1 MSSNNIKKII
11 SYLFEDLQGTPPGN
25 YTTST
30 IRGITSGAP
39 SFSGGPYGF
48 GAEKQLASPLNPA
61 TQKIKD
67 QEEDEKDQN
76 VIDQI
81 WTLGKYVVGDGPVA
95 KMDYKSTTSVPL
107 PLDEVA
113 PMDTANTRMRDL
125 PGFPRMNTLVAQKQH
140 TPPAKEMDKYLG
152 PTLNGMPLD
161 DGSQTNPFL
170 EVIQNLVFETLI
182 DMEAARTKKG
192 KKVPA
197 KYLKG
202 LKSGGE
208 YGSKSAMK
216 REIDKYSGTDTY
228 KKDWKADYTPAGER
242 VKTKESPAT
251 KAYKKMFGTK
261 KEQISI
267 EEDVDVALKNKSEAS
282 GIPVSILRKVY
293 SKGKA
298 AWNTGHRPG
307 VSQDQWAMGRVNSF
321 ITGSGGARKADKD
334 LWAKAKK
341 SKKSKKVNEGIQS
354 QDALFENLV
363 REYVRHVVK
372 ELFAWRLPNPTRRG
386 WNNSTINSLAIRRNH
401 MDPDQPPLQTYRSMF
416 HEPSEHYPE
425 LKHSGE
431 PVIKS
436 QGFGF
441 GAIGYP
447 KQFVP
452 PDWEE
457 TQKAEEQD
465 MDNILGQK
473 RLQSVPQPS
482 APRVGTNTSVREIK
496 NIKDKK

>member
-1 MSSNNIKKII
+1 MTSKNVKNLL
-11 SYLFEDLQGTPPGN
+11 SYLFEDLQGRPLGN
-25 YTTST
+25 YTMST

-48 GAEKQLASPLNPA
+48 GAETQLAAPLNPA

-67 QEEDEKDQN
+67 KEEDEKDQN
-76 VIDQI
+76 VEDQI
-81 WTLGKYVVGDGPVA
+81 WSLGKYVVGSGPVA

-107 PLDEVA
+107 PLDETA
-113 PMDTANTRMRDL
+113 AMDTANTRMRDL

-140 TPPAKEMDKYLG
+140 TPPAKEMDEYLG

-161 DGSQTNPFL
+161 DGSQTNPL
-170 EVIQNLVFETLI
+170 FETIYSLVA
-182 DMEAARTKKG
+182 EALGNMHAEASRTKKG
-192 KKVPA
+192 KKVPS

-251 KAYKKMFGTK
+251 KAYKKMFGNQ
-261 KEQISI
+261 KEQVNI

-282 GIPVSILRKVY
+282 GISVSILRKVY

-321 ITGSGGARKADKD
+321 ITGSGGARKADAD
-334 LWAKAKK
+334 LWSKAKK
-341 SKKSKKVNEGIQS
+341 SKSNCGTTLCFTTNNQS
-354 QDALFENLV
+354 NRIL
-363 REYVRHVVK
+363 
-372 ELFAWRLPNPTRRG
+372 
-386 WNNSTINSLAIRRNH
+386 S
-401 MDPDQPPLQTYRSMF
+401 
-416 HEPSEHYPE
+416 
-425 LKHSGE
+425 
-431 PVIKS
+431 PVS
-436 QGFGF
+436 C
-441 GAIGYP
+441 
-447 KQFVP
+447 
-452 PDWEE
+452 
-457 TQKAEEQD
+457 
-465 MDNILGQK
+465 
-473 RLQSVPQPS
+473 
-482 APRVGTNTSVREIK
+482 
-496 NIKDKK
+496 